1 MTRLTD
7 ASVAE
12 ALGCI
17 RVKYRRTAHGRERLS
32 GLDPQL
38 KGKTP
43 YNVPAFTTSLDAITK
58 EIEARGL
65 DWLVQTDDSGE
76 GHGYF
81 AEIVNANTTSTGK
94 TAALA
99 LATALVEFLER
110 RGKL

>member
-1 MTRLTD
+1 MTRLPD
-7 ASVAE
+7 ASVAT
-12 ALGCI
+12 ALGWKRGSGRGYDGGTWHPTKRGPNCA
-17 RVKYRRTAHGRERLS
+17 RRTL
-32 GLDPQL
+32 
-38 KGKTP
+38 
-43 YNVPAFTTSLDAITK
+43 PAFTTSLDAITR